1 MVERPRYWRIFM
13 LLLPIAILGNAWRCW
28 TAIRDLDAAPA
39 LAHLVLTAI
48 AIHAMWRVAMALRA
62 DR

>member
-1 MVERPRYWRIFM
+1 M